1 MKQIFSLKRTGAA
14 IIGVLLLFAFAATA
28 YAADASTTYN
38 GSYAGTLFGFAPD
51 NNSETGLFP
60 NFQNM
65 MPGETYTQKVTVSN
79 ASYER
84 IELFLSG
91 EATYESVAELLD
103 RVTVSIV
110 DGDGK
115 PVLQESTVR
124 TAWPQNGVT
133 TNAGTFLHLGRFY
146 AGDVETLTVTMK
158 LPADLNNDYMDAVGK
173 VNWVFQADVY
183 VPYDGGDD
191 DDGPRI
197 PLGPGAAITINEN
210 IIPLSPG
217 TGDQAN
223 LLLWGGLF
231 VVFAILFAVLLYK
244 RRKQRA
250 S

>member
-1 MKQIFSLKRTGAA
+1 MKQRFSLKRTGTV
-14 IIGVLLLFAFAATA
+14 IIGVLLLFSFAATA
-28 YAADASTTYN
+28 YAADASATYN

-51 NNSETGLFP
+51 DNSGTGLFP

-84 IELFLSG
+84 IELFLKG
-91 EATYESVAELLD
+91 EPVNESKAGLFDKVTMEIRKQDGTLLVSE
-103 RVTVSIV
+103 RVS
-110 DGDGK
+110 
-115 PVLQESTVR
+115 S
-124 TAWPQNGVT
+124 AWPQNGVT

-197 PLGPGAAITINEN
+197 PLGPGATITINEN
-210 IIPLSPG
+210 TIPLSPG
-217 TGDQAN
+217 TGDHAN

-231 VVFAILFAVLLYK
+231 VVFAILLAVLLYK
-244 RRKQRA
+244 RRKQHA